1 MHHKKP
7 KLWSKRIQQ
16 KKCNLYIT
24 KKIHLEEKYISRS
37 FDGTEQKAKTVQVNA
52 QVTDVGFIITMFV
65 IQQIYLMNVIKE
77 YA

>member
-1 MHHKKP
+1 MHHKKL

-16 KKCNLYIT
+16 KKWDLYIT
-24 KKIHLEEKYISRS
+24 KKIRGEENYLSRS
-37 FDGTEQKAKTVQVNA
+37 FDGIEQKAKMVQVNA

-65 IQQIYLMNVIKE
+65 IQQICLMNIIKG